1 MKFEFNVFPVH
12 QLEKGLKFLNLKLI
26 KFANKIEVLFMGLKG
41 LANQVNKIED
51 LIKSKLIKSKIF
63 KIMLYGGPTNKIY
76 SLTRSRI

>member
-1 MKFEFNVFPVH
+1 MKFEFNVFPAH

-26 KFANKIEVLFMGLKG
+26 KFANKIEVLFTLKR

-76 SLTRSRI
+76 LLIRSRI

>member
-26 KFANKIEVLFMGLKG
+26 KFANKIEISFMLKG

-76 SLTRSRI
+76 SLIRSRI

>member
-26 KFANKIEVLFMGLKG
+26 KFANKIEVLFMLKG

-76 SLTRSRI
+76 SLIRSRI

>member
-1 MKFEFNVFPVH
+1 MKFEFNVFSVH
-12 QLEKGLKFLNLKLI
+12 QLEKRLKFFNLNLI
-26 KFANKIEVLFMGLKG
+26 KFANKIEVSFMLKG